1 MSFMFCSQYPRVL
14 TQFRLHYNLIINHL
28 KLISLLISFALYLRF
43 SCSFTWFRQKWIE
56 KTITKVTNDPGHL
69 YYNLKG
75 QPHFATPPL
84 VSPRKDVWEASAEI
98 PYWWRLTSQIWVVLL
113 IGRAAKEIYF
123 NQSEALPRSFH
134 SIFPLLKKMFPT
146 WLKQTFLCV
155 HCDGSALC
163 FSTASLSL
171 LSAPVIT
178 QLTLSPV
185 CNRKRT
191 LVSQS
196 CSLFS
201 QLKERLEESLAA
213 WLEKSTKNVSVCDP
227 YICDHPAT
235 SSGSRP
241 GDEVDYNRF
250 PLLFK
255 RWQPK

>member
-1 MSFMFCSQYPRVL
+1 M
-14 TQFRLHYNLIINHL
+14 
-28 KLISLLISFALYLRF
+28 
-43 SCSFTWFRQKWIE
+43 
-56 KTITKVTNDPGHL
+56 TNDPGHL

-75 QPHFATPPL
+75 QPTFRDATTGSFPAK
-84 VSPRKDVWEASAEI
+84 R
-98 PYWWRLTSQIWVVLL
+98 RLRNDYRNSILMPSNFSDLGAT
-113 IGRAAKEIYF
+113 AKEIYF

-191 LVSQS
+191 LVIQS
-196 CSLFS
+196 VFPFFTTKRETRGIPSCLVWEGHQKCVCLWSIHLWPSNHFPRKPS
-201 QLKERLEESLAA
+201 WGWG
-213 WLEKSTKNVSVCDP
+213 WL
-227 YICDHPAT
+227 
-235 SSGSRP
+235 
-241 GDEVDYNRF
+241 
-250 PLLFK
+250 
-255 RWQPK
+255 